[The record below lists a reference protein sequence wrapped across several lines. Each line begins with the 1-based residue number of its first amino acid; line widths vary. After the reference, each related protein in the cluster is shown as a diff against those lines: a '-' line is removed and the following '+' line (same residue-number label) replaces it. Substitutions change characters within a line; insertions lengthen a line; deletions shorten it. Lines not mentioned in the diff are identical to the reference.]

1 MSDEIILKS
10 DNKSSAIK
18 DIIAIVPDVENAA
31 PLHKTTVKN
40 IRDMANNSYLSEGQS
55 YPCKYALIDNTEENF
70 TIEIDYTPT
79 TTYDPDEEPTQ
90 RLIVHYY
97 PNYRILG
104 ERQDFSEFDD
114 YDEADLRKG
123 KWKLP
128 SDWHI
133 LIVKGA
139 LAILYPEL
147 KEQWEADCAKKKANQ
162 YLNAGLKLK
171 SSLGVS
177 YGNSGRNSEIIRRY

>member
-1 MSDEIILKS
+1 MSDEIILKA

-18 DIIAIVPDVENAA
+18 DIIAIVPDVENAV
-31 PLHKTTVKN
+31 PLQKTTVKN
-40 IRDMANNSYLSEGQS
+40 IRDMANKSYISEGQS

-70 TIEIDYTPT
+70 TIELDYTPSE
-79 TTYDPDEEPTQ
+79 TYDPDEAPEQ
-90 RLIVHYY
+90 RLLVHYY
-97 PNYRILG
+97 PNYRIMG
-104 ERQDFSEFDD
+104 ERPDLSEFED

-123 KWKLP
+123 RWKLP

-162 YLNAGLKLK
+162 YLNANLKLK
-171 SSLGVS
+171 SFLGVS
-177 YGNSGRNSEIIRRY
+177 NNTSGRYK